1 MSLEG
6 STLNFPAPFS
16 TRARLGLGGRSA
28 SHGCSSGYGYP
39 TIHRSAN
46 SNGMPTTNSA
56 YSISSSSMSPFYPS
70 SSSSSRYDFSFGMGP
85 PSDQRM
91 PSSMQDITTVPEL
104 RGCLRFY
111 RWDVFN
117 YCQRKLLLIIIFY
130 TWLSS
135 SLLLLLLSIL
145 LLFQLLVFLMP
156 GLITELSL
164 YYNWCRRFY
173 FRPKRFFLKSYK
185 KQPFLFKDLTM
196 CMFRT
201 INDHKPIWSLD
212 LTGQRLLMTNNGCG
226 LIIYW
231 TSS

>member
-1 MSLEG
+1 MLIRSSIHYLQLHIHQLQNPGSPGQHNLTLTSALKDNDYDLCRTPEDIIDAALTDLQMSLEG

-111 RWDVFN
+111 R
-117 YCQRKLLLIIIFY
+117 
-130 TWLSS
+130 
-135 SLLLLLLSIL
+135 
-145 LLFQLLVFLMP
+145 
-156 GLITELSL
+156 
-164 YYNWCRRFY
+164 
-173 FRPKRFFLKSYK
+173 
-185 KQPFLFKDLTM
+185 
-196 CMFRT
+196 
-201 INDHKPIWSLD
+201 
-212 LTGQRLLMTNNGCG
+212 
-226 LIIYW
+226 
-231 TSS
+231 